1 MQVWTVLHA
10 ARCKDTKQKLCKKSR
25 NPAHHHTTLLG
36 YIFTTTAC
44 IDNRKKNLLKSSIFS
59 TYPQNIVNVDPLTAE
74 IRWRVW
80 ATLGHFSGFRILASS
95 LHRRRAMQVNQTLHN
110 VWPSPRLVHY
120 IYTCPLKEFCQVQNL
135 LCVQVLRYPI
145 LAALLYGTR
154 AVGISP
160 TLQRVIFTWQG
171 GHAIQHWAVKLSSSI
186 INKLT

>member
-1 MQVWTVLHA
+1 MQVWTVQHA
-10 ARCKDTKQKLCKKSR
+10 ACCKDTKQKLCKKVAILRTITQLCRAISSQLR
-25 NPAHHHTTLLG
+25 HVLIIGKKKLVKEQYLLH
-36 YIFTTTAC
+36 I
-44 IDNRKKNLLKSSIFS
+44 SSKYS
-59 TYPQNIVNVDPLTAE
+59 ERRPTNGWDPLAF
-74 IRWRVW
+74 W

-120 IYTCPLKEFCQVQNL
+120 IYTCPLTEFCQVQNL
-135 LCVQVLRYPI
+135 LCVHVLRYPI

-154 AVGISP
+154 AVGISQ